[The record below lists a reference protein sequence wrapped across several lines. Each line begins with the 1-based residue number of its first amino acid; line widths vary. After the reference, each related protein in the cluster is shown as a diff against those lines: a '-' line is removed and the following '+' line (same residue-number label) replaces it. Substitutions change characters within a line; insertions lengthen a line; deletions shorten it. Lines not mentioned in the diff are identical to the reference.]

1 MLGVPVPTSYPVTT
15 PRFVP
20 VSRIRRPYF
29 NAAPCTQGQRQAVGV
44 IVVDDLARPHEMT
57 PNLCN
62 DAVISIQGPIRE
74 GDTIKLVSTVSPK
87 RTFNLRVTQM
97 QAPSR
102 MAWSDGMPL
111 GLFRGERTFS
121 ITGNGD
127 GRSEFTMAEDFTG
140 PLAGLVTKAIF
151 DLTDSFD
158 TFADSLKNAAEG
170 GHGR

>member
-1 MLGVPVPTSYPVTT
+1 MEGAGYAVLPCLSQHQRPSG
-15 PRFVP
+15 
-20 VSRIRRPYF
+20 IR
-29 NAAPCTQGQRQAVGV
+29 VE
-44 IVVDDLARPHEMT
+44 LARQ
-57 PNLCN
+57 NADGYADWN

-102 MAWSDGMPL
+102 MAWSDGMRL

-127 GRSEFTMAEDFTG
+127 VRSEFTMVEDFTG

-158 TFADSLKNAAEG
+158 TFADSLKNAAEA